1 MDEWKK
7 FIDKVLN
14 NESEYLIEDQ
24 FEKDVKTT
32 TYDLKIIYNNFLNVG
47 FNKKQAFELT
57 KLYMMSTLK

>member
-1 MDEWKK
+1 MDEWKE

-32 TYDLKIIYNNFLNVG
+32 TYDLKIIYNSFLNVG

>member
-1 MDEWKK
+1 MDKWKE

-32 TYDLKIIYNNFLNVG
+32 T
-47 FNKKQAFELT
+47 
-57 KLYMMSTLK
+57 